1 MLFQLP
7 GLMRQACWAIDA
19 VISTFI
25 ASVKHQGIMM
35 KIRFPSLVFFGAF
48 LLCNSI
54 QPSFADTYYRTDL
67 SNCSISDIGNSQ
79 WKVVFDMQV
88 TARTSGA
95 GVQPNAYNYLVIKI
109 PAISGVGLSTS
120 NFVWNPVPIKDL
132 TLPSG
137 VVERNAPSSGVPGIT
152 LAQPATGTLLNFAPG
167 TSGRV
172 TFIITPT
179 AANNAYPAATVYLTS
194 ASQGGGD
201 ATAGNYWFIPTQ
213 TTGTCKV
220 SSGGPTVTVPPI
232 TEIMPPEP
240 EFKMSTAKWVLD
252 TTDVGDLS
260 EITAAGTGYPATI
273 QNINNNN
280 LCVNYVLAG
289 VKKYTYALNV
299 SNTPST
305 QGTRSLFMM
314 QGPDSSQLFY
324 NLKLRSSAGAA
335 NDYQFPA
342 PGTTNYINLQQGND
356 IGNGRSQMCWTPE
369 INLFKSASTKAGMHT
384 DTLNFIITPNA

>member
-1 MLFQLP
+1 
-7 GLMRQACWAIDA
+7 
-19 VISTFI
+19 
-25 ASVKHQGIMM
+25 M
-35 KIRFPSLVFFGAF
+35 KIRFPCFAF
-48 LLCNSI
+48 LGALLLGHSI
-54 QPSFADTYYRTDL
+54 QPALADTYYRTDL
-67 SNCSISDIGNSQ
+67 SNCSISDIGNNQ
-79 WKVVFDMQV
+79 WKVVFDMQTV
-88 TARTSGA
+88 MRSSGA
-95 GVQPNAYNYLVIKI
+95 GVQPNAHNYLVIKI

-137 VVERNAPSSGVPGIT
+137 VAVRNAPSSGVPGIT
-152 LAQPATGTLLNFAPG
+152 LAQPGTGTLLNFVPG

-179 AANNAYPAATVYLTS
+179 TANNAYPAAAVYATS
-194 ASQGGGD
+194 ASQGGGE
-201 ATAGNYWFIPTQ
+201 ATYGNYWFIPTQ
-213 TTGTCKV
+213 TTGSCIM

-232 TEIMPPEP
+232 TEVMPPEP

-252 TTDVGDLS
+252 TTDVGDLPDV
-260 EITAAGTGYPATI
+260 TAAGTGYLATI

-324 NLKLRSSAGAA
+324 NLKLRSSVGAA

-342 PGTTNYINLQQGND
+342 STPHYISLQQGND

-369 INLFKSASTKAGMHT
+369 INLFKNASTKAGMHT